1 MKRVSRYIEIVDE
14 GDGEHRVEFRLA
26 DNNENYSL
34 REYTS
39 TSFEDFWVNDN
50 RDSIYIKD
58 YDPGQFIEIDDGYI
72 RFNITDKNFLDYVSV
87 EKDNVNNL
95 TKLSINNGTGEF

>member
-1 MKRVSRYIEIVDE
+1 MK
-14 GDGEHRVEFRLA
+14 
-26 DNNENYSL
+26 N
-34 REYTS
+34 
-39 TSFEDFWVNDN
+39 FWVSDN

-95 TKLSINNGTGEF
+95 TKLSINNGTENFNNFIVIEGLHDLQGMVLVLMMIII